1 MWYEFTDSEDRVY
14 SGNCPSIFK
23 RLTEMETVKEK
34 AEKVLS
40 CIEKLKEVGEA
51 TSFELI
57 SRYTNIDD
65 TELQEVAR
73 YMETEGLANLVT
85 LSNGSEDWHYLV
97 TITRGIDEDEV
108 FDFL

>member
-1 MWYEFTDSEDRVY
+1 
-14 SGNCPSIFK
+14 
-23 RLTEMETVKEK
+23 METLKEK
-34 AEKVLS
+34 ADRVLS

-57 SRYTNIDD
+57 SRYTNIDES
-65 TELQEVAR
+65 ELQEVAR
-73 YMETEGLANLVT
+73 YLETEGLASLVT
-85 LSNGSEDWHYLV
+85 LSNETEDWHYLV

>member
-1 MWYEFTDSEDRVY
+1 
-14 SGNCPSIFK
+14 
-23 RLTEMETVKEK
+23 METVKEK

-85 LSNGSEDWHYLV
+85 PKQRVGRLALPGNHNP
-97 TITRGIDEDEV
+97 RH
-108 FDFL
+108 